1 MRSRQEIIAW
11 REHAAWA
18 TDAQVEQDLLL
29 THAMIAIFADPF
41 LSGQVAMR
49 GGTVLHK
56 VHLAPAPPRQSWLP
70 ADDNCTSLFLTGDL

>member
-1 MRSRQEIIAW
+1 MRPRQEIIAW
-11 REHAAWA
+11 RQHAAWA

-29 THAMIAIFADPF
+29 TYAMAAIFRDPF

-56 VHLAPAPPRQSWLP
+56 VHLAPATRYSEDIDLV
-70 ADDNCTSLFLTGDL
+70 LVGDRPISHI

>member
-1 MRSRQEIIAW
+1 MRPRQEIIAW
-11 REHAAWA
+11 RQHAAWA

-29 THAMIAIFADPF
+29 TRAMAAIFHDPF

-56 VHLAPAPPRQSWLP
+56 VHLAPATRYSELWN
-70 ADDNCTSLFLTGDL
+70 AFHNSDDVKVSVM